1 MRFTTCRTGNGELRA
16 GIVDGSN
23 VHAFAAGITV
33 IDLLE
38 RGDLSEQGRR
48 LVESSHETIAL
59 ADVEVRSPLQP
70 RSIRDCAGF
79 LQHLRNLSE
88 AVDMPVDDRHE
99 LFPPFYF
106 TNPNARLGPYD
117 DVPIAPNSTQFD
129 FELEIAAVIG
139 TAGSDIRPGDAEA
152 HIAGYMVFCD
162 WSARDLQLHE
172 MPLRLGPA
180 KGKDTANTIGPY
192 LVTPDELEPY
202 RSRKAFDL
210 EMTAHVNDELV
221 SRGRMNTIDWGFS
234 DMIAYA
240 SRGTELRAGDVIGSG
255 TVETGCLFEHFVLDP
270 DRFRG
275 WLQPGDVVRLAVE
288 HIGELRHRIASAPS
302 DAPRLTSGY

>member
-1 MRFTTCRTGNGELRA
+1 MKLVTYRSSTGHDRVGV
-16 GIVDGSN
+16 VDGLE
-23 VHAFAAGITV
+23 VRGFATDLTMIE
-33 IDLLE
+33 LLE
-38 RGDLSEQGRR
+38 RGDLTEQGRR
-48 LVESSHETIAL
+48 FSDSPLEVLPL
-59 ADVEVRSPLQP
+59 ADVDIRSPLQP

-79 LQHLRNLSE
+79 LQHLRNLSD
-88 AVDMPVDDRHE
+88 AAGIPVDERHQ

-117 DVPIAPNSTQFD
+117 DVAIAPDSDRFD

-139 TAGSDIRPGDAEA
+139 LAGSDIAPADAEN

-162 WSARDLQLHE
+162 WSARDLQVNE

-180 KGKDTANTIGPY
+180 KGKDTANTLGPY
-192 LVTPDELEPY
+192 LVTADELEPF
-202 RSRKAFDL
+202 RSAKAFDL
-210 EMTAHVNDELV
+210 EMTAYVNDQLI
-221 SRGRMNTIDWGFS
+221 SHGRMNTIDWGFP

-255 TVETGCLFEHFVLDP
+255 TVESGCLFEHYALDP
-270 DRFRG
+270 QRFRG

-288 HIGELRHRIASAPS
+288 HIGELRHRITAAGP
-302 DAPRLTSGY
+302 APRLSSGY